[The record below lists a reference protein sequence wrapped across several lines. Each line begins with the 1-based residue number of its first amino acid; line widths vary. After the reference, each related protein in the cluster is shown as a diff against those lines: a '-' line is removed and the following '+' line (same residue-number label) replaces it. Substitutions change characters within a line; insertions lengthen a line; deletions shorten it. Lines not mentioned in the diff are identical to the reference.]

1 MQNGADASCADLLGS
16 GTQNTKPAQ
25 AADEPKSSQDA
36 DSFASRAST
45 EAAPT
50 THIEPT
56 RLEKAIGARID
67 IGGYGTGKLARE
79 LKMEAKAAREEA
91 AGYQPNYL

>member
-45 EAAPT
+45 EPDT
-50 THIEPT
+50 RIEPT
-56 RLEKAIGARID
+56 RLEKAMGARID

-79 LKMEAKAAREEA
+79 LKMEAKAAREVA
-91 AGYQPNYL
+91 AGYQANYL